1 MLLTGTFP
9 RTLDEKQRF
18 SIPKPIRDELGC
30 PENNVLFVAPGVDGS
45 LSLYTDVS
53 FSQVADQITLAA
65 SNSKDGQAF
74 ARLFY
79 AQAQRVEIDKQGR
92 LRIPVELANW
102 AKLTKEIVLVGVR
115 DRLELWS
122 KDQWQAW
129 FEEKQPQF
137 DDIAEKA
144 LIQSPPQI
152 GDTETH
158 APKQPR

>member
-9 RTLDEKQRF
+9 RILDEKQRF
-18 SIPKPIRDELGC
+18 SIPKPVRDELGY
-30 PENNVLFVAPGVDGS
+30 PQSNVLFVAPGVDGS
-45 LSLYTDVS
+45 LSLYTNES
-53 FSQVADQITLAA
+53 FSKVADQITQA
-65 SNSKDGQAF
+65 STNSKEGQAF

-92 LRIPVELANW
+92 VRIPVELANW
-102 AKLTKEIVLVGVR
+102 AQLTKEIVLIGVR

-122 KDQWQAW
+122 KTVWESW

-144 LIQSPPQI
+144 LIQSAPRPAH
-152 GDTETH
+152 TAAET
-158 APKQPR
+158 PNQPR